1 MIERK
6 KEHPVSALDTPLR
19 SFVVVRCSSQAL
31 SRRKEKDEVVRGRGG
46 DTRYSRSRRRCW
58 CRCAQIYR
66 FPESWR
72 RGCRRQSNWFFCP
85 LLPRRSEF
93 LAWREAFR
101 SARLPGILCNPSGTI
116 LLVAKEIQPTGC
128 RFLPD
133 EISNVTEMDRYLWN
147 AFYLYQTK
155 NLCCR

>member
-1 MIERK
+1 MLKIATYKINRNAAQSFTKKKKMGINLGMIERK

-93 LAWREAFR
+93 YSLAWSF
-101 SARLPGILCNPSGTI
+101 SFGTPPRNT
-116 LLVAKEIQPTGC
+116 L
-128 RFLPD
+128 
-133 EISNVTEMDRYLWN
+133 
-147 AFYLYQTK
+147 
-155 NLCCR
+155 